1 MDGMQEFNTTAGTFN
16 PMSFASGGKGV
27 ANGQYYPGG
36 SGSNIYSGGSSS
48 GKGGG
53 DAVTATPSWY
63 GEESP
68 TTSAPSTVTSQAGN
82 PDNVMN
88 QSAQAYKDAL
98 AAARANV
105 GATGAGIGATG
116 GAVDAFGRMVG
127 YNPEDIQAGLLS
139 STNLTPYMNPFQQ
152 NVIDA
157 TMTELNRQEG
167 IGDNNVRDSFA
178 AAGSFGGDREAIYR
192 SDNRRNFRDQR
203 QSLLSALNS
212 QNFLNAQSQA
222 TNDLN
227 RKLTAD
233 QSNQSMRSNM
243 LSGGASGL
251 AGVGSNLM
259 GYGQNAADMLGSLSQ
274 MGFGFGNEINRNNL
288 LAGSMK
294 QQQIQQLIDAAK
306 AQVGAYTGGPQSGL
320 ERLLSSLVN
329 PGGGT
334 VKSSTDPGAL
344 GTIGNI
350 AQIAGAF
357 M

>member
-1 MDGMQEFNTTAGTFN
+1 MAEGVMMSPFPVNTNIPGLAGAKGSVTN
-16 PMSFASGGKGV
+16 PTDTT
-27 ANGQYYPGG
+27 
-36 SGSNIYSGGSSS
+36 S
-48 GKGGG
+48 GKGSGEDG
-53 DAVTATPSWY
+53 TITATPSWY
-63 GEESP
+63 GTNTATP
-68 TTSAPSTVTSQAGN
+68 AAPSTVTSQAGN

-98 AAARANV
+98 ATARAGA
-105 GATGAGIGATG
+105 GATGAGIGATAG
-116 GAVDAFGRMVG
+116 GVDAFGRMVG

-152 NVIDA
+152 NVIDS
-157 TMTELNRQEG
+157 TMAELNRQES
-167 IGDNNVRDSFA
+167 IGDNAMRDSFA

-227 RKLTAD
+227 RRLTAD
-233 QSNQSMRSNM
+233 QSNQGMRANM
-243 LSGGASGL
+243 LSGGAAGL
-251 AGVGSNLM
+251 AGTGTNLL
-259 GYGQNAADMLGSLSQ
+259 GLGQGTADMLGRLSQ
-274 MGFGFGNEINRNNL
+274 MGFGFGNTINQNNL

-306 AQVGAYTGGPQSGL
+306 AQVGTYTGGPQSGL

-334 VKSSTDPGAL
+334 TKSSTDPGAL
-344 GTIGNI
+344 GVLGNA